1 MFSGPV
7 VLIVER
13 EEILRGSEFRQ
24 KGKFPP
30 SRPIDDG
37 RTTHAQRGYLNQ
49 RETMTQI
56 EISSSLFRFLLL
68 LLSNEGKKEEDKE
81 EEEEFKKTHCGARTP
96 FFFAGKKNKRSKS
109 RNAFLIAGE
118 TEKNNDPSRRE
129 KTHVMAGM
137 LSDSWRARVCVCFSI
152 DE

>member
-37 RTTHAQRGYLNQ
+37 RTTHAQRGYLNR

-56 EISSSLFRFLLL
+56 EIPSSLFRFLLF
-68 LLSNEGKKEEDKE
+68 LLSNEGKKEEDKEEEEE

-96 FFFAGKKNKRSKS
+96 FFSFAGKKNKRSKS
-109 RNAFLIAGE
+109 R
-118 TEKNNDPSRRE
+118 
-129 KTHVMAGM
+129 GM
-137 LSDSWRARVCVCFSI
+137 HS
-152 DE
+152 

>member
-1 MFSGPV
+1 
-7 VLIVER
+7 
-13 EEILRGSEFRQ
+13 
-24 KGKFPP
+24 
-30 SRPIDDG
+30 
-37 RTTHAQRGYLNQ
+37 
-49 RETMTQI
+49 MTQI

-81 EEEEFKKTHCGARTP
+81 EEL
-96 FFFAGKKNKRSKS
+96 FAAHECRENKQRSKS

>member
-7 VLIVER
+7 VLIVEK

-37 RTTHAQRGYLNQ
+37 RTTHAQRGYLNR

-81 EEEEFKKTHCGARTP
+81 EEEEDKEEEISSFCGAMS
-96 FFFAGKKNKRSKS
+96 AGKTNKRSKS

>member
-81 EEEEFKKTHCGARTP
+81 EE
-96 FFFAGKKNKRSKS
+96 FFAAHECRENKQTRSKS

>member
-37 RTTHAQRGYLNQ
+37 RTTHAQRGYLNR

-81 EEEEFKKTHCGARTP
+81 EE
-96 FFFAGKKNKRSKS
+96 FFAAHECRENKRSKS

>member
-1 MFSGPV
+1 
-7 VLIVER
+7 
-13 EEILRGSEFRQ
+13 
-24 KGKFPP
+24 
-30 SRPIDDG
+30 
-37 RTTHAQRGYLNQ
+37 
-49 RETMTQI
+49 MTQI
-56 EISSSLFRFLLL
+56 EISSSLFRFLFF
-68 LLSNEGKKEEDKE
+68 LLSNEGKKKE
-81 EEEEFKKTHCGARTP
+81 IFLRRTSAEKT
-96 FFFAGKKNKRSKS
+96 NKRSKS